1 VRRRSGFIWIITGVI
16 FAILAGVLAFTFI
29 LRMSAVSTPEPEE
42 PEVEVAF
49 ATRFIDIREL
59 LQSGDVEMRPAPAD
73 IVPENAI
80 RDPHSVVGQLS
91 VVPLSPGQMILS
103 SHVISPTITGGRI
116 SFTMDEDQVA
126 MAFPASDLMSRN
138 NLLKPGDHVDLL
150 FSIEVEVEQE
160 ESGGGTV
167 TFDAL
172 QNLEIASIVHAAQPE
187 GEGGAQAQQR
197 SSAPLAIIFALEPQ
211 DALVL
216 KHLKDIG
223 GIVDIVLRVPD
234 VDELF
239 RTQPVHMRYLIDR
252 YQLRIPVL
260 P

>member
-1 VRRRSGFIWIITGVI
+1 MRRRSGFIWIITGVI

-29 LRMSAVSTPEPEE
+29 LRMSAVSQPEPEE

-80 RDPHSVVGQLS
+80 RDPHSVVGQLA
-91 VVPLSPGQMILS
+91 VVPLSPGEMILT

-116 SFTMDEDQVA
+116 SFTMDENHVA

-150 FSIEVEVEQE
+150 FTIEVVVEDE
-160 ESGGGTV
+160 TGGGGTV
-167 TFDAL
+167 TFNSL

-187 GEGGAQAQQR
+187 QAPGQAQSQPQG
-197 SSAPLAIIFALEPQ
+197 APLAIIFALEPQ

-216 KHLKDIG
+216 KHLKDTG
-223 GIVDIVLRVPD
+223 GIVDIVLRAPG